1 MSVFSNTVEIRG
13 EMQDYGTFSQLAF
26 DHAPI
31 GIVMTENRIIKTCN
45 LTFANLFGYTREEL
59 INQSFRMLYKTRDE
73 FDGIRDVGLAPLR
86 ETGDYT
92 DERIMLHRD
101 GSMFWCRF
109 RAHTLTPEDPLERT
123 ILSFADISAKYQ
135 STALTPRERQVV
147 MLLRKGNTSKE
158 IARSL
163 TISPRTVED
172 YRAKLLAKFNV
183 KNVAELLVHL
193 VGMES

>member
-1 MSVFSNTVEIRG
+1 
-13 EMQDYGTFSQLAF
+13 MQDNHTFSQLAF
-26 DHAPI
+26 DHAPM
-31 GIVMTENRIIKTCN
+31 GIVLTENRIIKACN

-73 FDGIRDVGLAPLR
+73 FNGIRDVGLAPLR
-86 ETGDYT
+86 ETGYYT

-123 ILSFADISAKYQ
+123 ILSFADISTTHL
-135 STALTPRERQVV
+135 SIALTPRERQVV

-163 TISPRTVED
+163 AISPRTVED
-172 YRAKLLAKFNV
+172 YRAKLLSKFNV
-183 KNVAELLVHL
+183 KNVAELLAHL
-193 VGMES
+193 VGMEG